1 MADKT
6 SLIQLSE
13 AIQRI
18 DFLKDLPNVPD
29 DEQALFEQLLSDLQ
43 SRQASKIDAIV
54 AMIKH
59 SERYTEALETEL
71 KELQAQIKSWKRHRE
86 VLSNIFKY
94 AYQSNLID
102 SKPTGIKYQATLRK
116 TKPRLVDNFE
126 HWTDQE
132 KEEFGVKKTTITTRI
147 KDNILLDKKEEILP
161 DKDQVRTELEKDTGK
176 ATLSSELIK
185 SYALTVERRKRLTN

>member
-1 MADKT
+1 M
-6 SLIQLSE
+6 
-13 AIQRI
+13 
-18 DFLKDLPNVPD
+18 
-29 DEQALFEQLLSDLQ
+29 
-43 SRQASKIDAIV
+43 
-54 AMIKH
+54 
-59 SERYTEALETEL
+59 
-71 KELQAQIKSWKRHRE
+71 
-86 VLSNIFKY
+86 LSNIFKY

-161 DKDQVRTELEKDTGK
+161 DKDHVRTELEKDTGK
-176 ATLSSELIK
+176 APLSSELIK